1 MTRYFLLSE
10 NDFHHIYSQVKA
22 QLGFELGIESDET
35 RSYLQDVMYYLA
47 KDERVMEMQKE
58 AARSALFTE
67 LSSYVIR
74 DISKMIKK
82 DVEEKPHVP
91 RNSILG
97 PQQKSL
103 VQVPVAPSVAGALE
117 GALGTP
123 SEVPKGLIEEL
134 EDTFGKKNTVSN
146 IPNTAPSHNIYS
158 RLDEITDSIF
168 SESVI

>member
-103 VQVPVAPSVAGALE
+103 VQVPVAPSVALE
-117 GALGTP
+117 GAP
-123 SEVPKGLIEEL
+123 SKAPKGLVEEL